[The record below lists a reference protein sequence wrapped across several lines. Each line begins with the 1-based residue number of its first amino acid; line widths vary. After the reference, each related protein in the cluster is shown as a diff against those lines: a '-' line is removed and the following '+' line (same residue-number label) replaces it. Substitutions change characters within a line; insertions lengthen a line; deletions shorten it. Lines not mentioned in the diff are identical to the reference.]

1 MLLVPF
7 RSGALGGFA
16 GRLFFG
22 AFCHA
27 SLDMVSQHSGF
38 KSRTVEEKGSF
49 MVAFRYKNVCLE
61 SCAITVPPQVLTS
74 AEIEDRLAEIYRDL
88 GIPFGTLE
96 RLTGISAR
104 NFWDIKERPSALGT
118 EVVRKAVDQAGFE
131 LSDMRALFSCSV
143 TRDYFEPATGCI
155 IHKNLEMSEDSIA
168 LDVSNA
174 CLGFMDGIFFLS
186 NLIESGH
193 VKAGVVVS
201 AEHTRVI
208 VENTFKSVLEGK
220 SLSRDQ
226 LLRMLP
232 TFTIGSGAVAY
243 VLCHESISKHK
254 RRIVGGA
261 TRSATQHCDLCVG
274 NVDYHL
280 VDGPPLGPVMETES
294 SKLIAAAAVLGK
306 QTWADAS
313 EVLGWSKQ
321 DVDHVFCHQVGRQV
335 NEAFYNT
342 LGLDHTKEFI
352 IYPTRGNLVSAAL
365 PTAFAVGLEQKE
377 IKKGEKIVLT
387 GFGSGLNSLFLG
399 IEW

>member
-1 MLLVPF
+1 
-7 RSGALGGFA
+7 
-16 GRLFFG
+16 
-22 AFCHA
+22 
-27 SLDMVSQHSGF
+27 
-38 KSRTVEEKGSF
+38 
-49 MVAFRYKNVCLE
+49 MVAFRFKNVCLE

-74 AEIEDRLAEIYRDL
+74 TEIEDKLAEVYKEL

-96 RLTGISAR
+96 RLTGIAAR
-104 NFWDIKERPSALGT
+104 NFWDLSERPSSLGT

-131 LSDMRALFSCSV
+131 LRDMRALFSCSV

-155 IHKNLEMSEDSIA
+155 IHRNLEMPEDSIA

-174 CLGFMDGIFFLS
+174 CLGFMDGIFFLA
-186 NLIESGH
+186 NLIETGH
-193 VKAGVVVS
+193 VQAGVVVS

-220 SLSRDQ
+220 ALSRDQ

-254 RRIVGGA
+254 HRIIGGA

-306 QTWADAS
+306 QTWSDAS
-313 EVLGWSKQ
+313 EVLGWTKQ

-335 NEAFYNT
+335 NEAFYAT
-342 LGLDHTKEFI
+342 LGLDHSKEFI

-365 PTAFAVGLEQKE
+365 PTAFAVGVKE
-377 IKKGEKIVLT
+377 RNISKGDKIVMT

>member
-1 MLLVPF
+1 
-7 RSGALGGFA
+7 
-16 GRLFFG
+16 
-22 AFCHA
+22 
-27 SLDMVSQHSGF
+27 
-38 KSRTVEEKGSF
+38 
-49 MVAFRYKNVCLE
+49 MVAFRFKHVCLE
-61 SCAITVPPQVLTS
+61 SCAITVPPQVVTS
-74 AEIEDRLAEIYRDL
+74 AEIEDKLAGVYKDL

-96 RLTGISAR
+96 RLTGIGAR
-104 NFWDIKERPSALGT
+104 NFWDLSERPSSLGT
-118 EVVRKAVDQAGFE
+118 AVARDAIEQSG
-131 LSDMRALFSCSV
+131 LDPKDLRALFSCSV
-143 TRDYFEPATGCI
+143 TRDYFEPATGCL
-155 IHKNLEMSEDSIA
+155 IHRNLEMSEDSIA

-186 NLIESGH
+186 NLIETGV

-201 AEHTRVI
+201 AEHTRCI
-208 VENTFKSVLEGK
+208 IENTFKSVLEGK

-243 VLCHESISKHK
+243 VLCHESISKKKHK
-254 RRIVGGA
+254 IHGGA
-261 TRSATQHCDLCVG
+261 TRSATQHCELCMG

-313 EVLGWSKQ
+313 EVLGWSKEN
-321 DVDHVFCHQVGRQV
+321 VDHVFCHQVGRQV

-342 LGLDHTKEFI
+342 LGLDHSKEFI

-365 PTAFAVGLEQKE
+365 PTAFAVGIKE
-377 IKKGEKIVLT
+377 KGLKKNDKIVLT

>member
-1 MLLVPF
+1 
-7 RSGALGGFA
+7 
-16 GRLFFG
+16 
-22 AFCHA
+22 
-27 SLDMVSQHSGF
+27 
-38 KSRTVEEKGSF
+38 
-49 MVAFRYKNVCLE
+49 MVAFRFKNVCLE
-61 SCAITVPPQVLTS
+61 SCAITVPPQVVTS
-74 AEIEDRLAEIYRDL
+74 AEIEDKLAAVYQEL

-96 RLTGISAR
+96 RLTGIGAR
-104 NFWDIKERPSALGT
+104 NFWDISERPSTLGT
-118 EVVRKAVDQAGFE
+118 AVAREAIEQAGFDR
-131 LSDMRALFSCSV
+131 SDIRALFSCSV
-143 TRDYFEPATGCI
+143 TRDYFEPATGCL
-155 IHKNLEMSEDSIA
+155 IHRNLELPEDSIA

-174 CLGFMDGIFFLS
+174 CLGFMDGIFFLG
-186 NLIESGH
+186 NLIETGI

-208 VENTFKSVLEGK
+208 IENTFKSVLEGK

-243 VLCHESISKHK
+243 VLCHESISKTKH
-254 RRIVGGA
+254 RVMGGA

-306 QTWADAS
+306 QTWSDAS
-313 EVLGWSKQ
+313 EVLGWDKD
-321 DVDHVFCHQVGRQV
+321 DVQHVFCHQVGRQV

-342 LGLDHTKEFI
+342 LGLDYSKEFI

-365 PTAFAVGLEQKE
+365 PTAFAVGIKE
-377 IKKGEKIVLT
+377 RAIKKKDKIVLT

>member
-1 MLLVPF
+1 
-7 RSGALGGFA
+7 
-16 GRLFFG
+16 
-22 AFCHA
+22 
-27 SLDMVSQHSGF
+27 
-38 KSRTVEEKGSF
+38 
-49 MVAFRYKNVCLE
+49 MVAFRYKHVCLE

-74 AEIEDRLAEIYRDL
+74 AEIEDRLAEIYKEL

-96 RLTGISAR
+96 RLTGIGAR
-104 NFWDIKERPSALGT
+104 NFWDLSERPSALGT
-118 EVVRKAVDQAGFE
+118 EVVRKAVEQSGFE
-131 LSDMRALFSCSV
+131 LSDMRALFSCAV

-155 IHKNLEMSEDSIA
+155 IHRNLEMPEDSIA

-174 CLGFMDGIFFLS
+174 CLGFMDGLFFLA
-186 NLIESGH
+186 NLIETGH

-254 RRIVGGA
+254 HRIVGGA

-313 EVLGWSKQ
+313 EVLGWSKP
-321 DVDHVFCHQVGRQV
+321 DIDHVFCHQVGRQV

-342 LGLDHTKEFI
+342 LGLDYTKEFV

-365 PTAFAVGLEQKE
+365 PTAFAVGIGERNIQKN
-377 IKKGEKIVLT
+377 EKIVLT

>member
-1 MLLVPF
+1 
-7 RSGALGGFA
+7 
-16 GRLFFG
+16 
-22 AFCHA
+22 
-27 SLDMVSQHSGF
+27 
-38 KSRTVEEKGSF
+38 
-49 MVAFRYKNVCLE
+49 MVAFRYDNVCLE
-61 SCAITVPPQVLTS
+61 SCAITVPPQLLTS
-74 AEIEDRLAEIYRDL
+74 DEIEDRLSGIYKDL
-88 GIPFGTLE
+88 GLPFGTLE
-96 RLTGISAR
+96 RLTGIKTR
-104 NFWDIKERPSALGT
+104 YFWDSKERPSALGT
-118 EVVRKAVDQAGFE
+118 EVAKDAIEKAGLE
-131 LSDMRALFSCSV
+131 RSDIRALFSCSV
-143 TRDYFEPATGCI
+143 TRDYFEPATGCL
-155 IHKNLEMSEDSIA
+155 IHNNLGLPEDSIA

-186 NLIESGH
+186 NLIENGT

-208 VENTFKSVLEGK
+208 VDTTFKNVLEGK
-220 SLSRDQ
+220 GLSRDQ

-243 VLCHESISKHK
+243 VLCHESISKTKH
-254 RRIVGGA
+254 RIVGGA
-261 TRSATQHCDLCVG
+261 TRSATQHSDLCVG

-306 QTWADAS
+306 QTWSDAS
-313 EVLGWSKQ
+313 EVLGWNKES
-321 DVDHVFCHQVGRQV
+321 VDHVFCHQVGKQV

-365 PTAFAVGLEQKE
+365 PTAFAVVLEERTINKND
-377 IKKGEKIVLT
+377 KIVLT

>member
-1 MLLVPF
+1 
-7 RSGALGGFA
+7 
-16 GRLFFG
+16 
-22 AFCHA
+22 
-27 SLDMVSQHSGF
+27 
-38 KSRTVEEKGSF
+38 
-49 MVAFRYKNVCLE
+49 MVAFRFKNVCLE
-61 SCAITVPPQVLTS
+61 SCAITVPPQVVTS
-74 AEIEDRLAEIYRDL
+74 AEIEDKLAAVYQEL

-96 RLTGISAR
+96 RLTGIGSR
-104 NFWDIKERPSALGT
+104 NFWDLSERPSGLGT
-118 EVVRKAVDQAGFE
+118 EVVRDAIEQSGFDR
-131 LSDMRALFSCSV
+131 SDIRALFSCAV

-155 IHKNLEMSEDSIA
+155 MHRNLELPEDSIA

-174 CLGFMDGIFFLS
+174 CLGFMDGIFFLG
-186 NLIESGH
+186 NLIETGI

-208 VENTFKSVLEGK
+208 IENTFKSVLEGK

-243 VLCHESISKHK
+243 VLCHESISKNKH
-254 RRIVGGA
+254 RIIGGA

-306 QTWADAS
+306 QTWSDAS
-313 EVLGWSKQ
+313 EVLGWSKE
-321 DVDHVFCHQVGRQV
+321 DVQHVFCHQVGRQV

-342 LGLDHTKEFI
+342 LGLDHSKEFI

-365 PTAFAVGLEQKE
+365 PTAFAVGIKERGIQK
-377 IKKGEKIVLT
+377 KDKIVLT

>member
-1 MLLVPF
+1 
-7 RSGALGGFA
+7 
-16 GRLFFG
+16 
-22 AFCHA
+22 
-27 SLDMVSQHSGF
+27 
-38 KSRTVEEKGSF
+38 
-49 MVAFRYKNVCLE
+49 MVAFRYKHVCLE
-61 SCAITVPPQVLTS
+61 SYAITVPPQVLTS
-74 AEIEDRLAEIYRDL
+74 PEIEDKLAEVYKEL
-88 GIPFGTLE
+88 GVPFGTLE
-96 RLTGISAR
+96 RLTGIASR
-104 NFWDIKERPSALGT
+104 NFWDLSERPSTLGT
-118 EVVRKAVDQAGFE
+118 EVVRKAVEQSGFD
-131 LSDMRALFSCSV
+131 LKDMRALFSCAV

-155 IHKNLEMSEDSIA
+155 IHRNLEMPEDSIA

-174 CLGFMDGIFFLS
+174 CLGFMDGIFFLG
-186 NLIESGH
+186 NLIESGII
-193 VKAGVVVS
+193 KAGVVVS

-220 SLSRDQ
+220 TLGREQ

-254 RRIVGGA
+254 HRILGGA

-280 VDGPPLGPVMETES
+280 VDGPPLGPVMETDS
-294 SKLIAAAAVLGK
+294 SRLMASAALLGK

-313 EVLGWSKQ
+313 EVLGWTKD

-335 NEAFYNT
+335 NEAFYAT
-342 LGLDHTKEFI
+342 LGLDHTKEFV

-365 PTAFAVGLEQKE
+365 PTAFAVGIEQKG
-377 IKKGEKIVLT
+377 IQKGDSIVLT